1 MSSVRIAPAELIKE
15 KGIEKMIIRD
25 IIVKV
30 HYVAD
35 DELIKSG
42 VIKMTSPTDVE
53 KYLKPDLEEIF
64 DAEGYRGMEIRVEDT
79 EIV

>member
-1 MSSVRIAPAELIKE
+1 MFRN
-15 KGIEKMIIRD
+15 

-42 VIKMTSPTDVE
+42 VIRMTSPADVKE
-53 KYLKPDLEEIF
+53 YLKPDLEEIF

-79 EIV
+79 EVV